1 MRIDILTLF
10 PGFFESPLR
19 ESIVKRARDC
29 GAIDI
34 HIHNMRDHTTDRHH
48 TMDDAPYGGGP
59 GMVMKAEPVVACI
72 ESIPRDALSRV
83 VFLTPDGVPLSHTV
97 AEDLSGLDQMILL
110 CGHYEGIDQRVREG
124 FVDMELSI
132 GDYVLTGGE
141 TAALVVLDAVTR
153 LLPGVLGD
161 DESAQQDSF
170 ADGLLDHPHYT
181 RPPVFRDMEVPQV
194 LMSGHHGEIRRWR
207 RKQQLMRTW
216 HRRPDVFRAAALSRE
231 DRKLLKELAIEPD
244 DTQHA

>member
-10 PGFFESPLR
+10 PGFFDSPLR
-19 ESIVKRARDC
+19 ESIIKRARDC
-29 GAIDI
+29 GAVDI

-72 ESIPRDALSRV
+72 ESIPRDAQSRV
-83 VFLTPDGVPLSHTV
+83 VFLTPDGVPLSHQV

-110 CGHYEGIDQRVREG
+110 CGHYEGVDQRVREG

-181 RPPVFRDMEVPQV
+181 RPPVFRDMEVPPV
-194 LMSGHHGEIRRWR
+194 LVSGHHGEIRKWR

-216 HRRPDVFRAAALSRE
+216 HRRPDVFRAADLSKE
-231 DRKLLKELAIEPD
+231 DRKLLKELAIDPNEP
-244 DTQHA
+244 HRP